1 MLCLLIFHNPLNFCK
16 TIHLVYKFINEPLDF
31 YEKLLVSFGAN
42 KTIGSY
48 ISIQLFNNSKIKP
61 LQNKVIGDM
70 RVKFKN

>member
-1 MLCLLIFHNPLNFCK
+1 M
-16 TIHLVYKFINEPLDF
+16 DF

-48 ISIQLFNNSKIKP
+48 ISIQLSNNSKIKP